1 LKLLLETGGC
11 VRWRE
16 LYNACVSETKLEKL
30 EKLVFET
37 EEAIVL
43 RCHELCR
50 EPYLSSEVQ
59 ALRQAAKGLLEIK
72 TTKLGWPDPA
82 RVRRGL
88 LGRTMRRAMN
98 RVRSILF
105 VAERLWVK
113 WVFKPS
119 KRPKS

>member
-1 LKLLLETGGC
+1 M
-11 VRWRE
+11 RWRK

-30 EKLVFET
+30 EKLVFDT

-43 RCHELCR
+43 RCHELSH

-72 TTKLGWPDPA
+72 TRKLGWPDPA

-88 LGRTMRRAMN
+88 LGRTMQRAMN
-98 RVRSILF
+98 GVRSILF

>member
-1 LKLLLETGGC
+1 M
-11 VRWRE
+11 RWRE
-16 LYNACVSETKLEKL
+16 LYNACVSETRLEKL

-43 RCHELCR
+43 RCRELCR
-50 EPYLSSEVQ
+50 EPFLSSEVQ
-59 ALRQAAKGLLEIK
+59 ALRQAAKGLLGIK

-82 RVRRGL
+82 KVRRGL
-88 LGRTMRRAMN
+88 LGRTIWRAMD

-105 VAERLWVK
+105 VAERVWVR

-119 KRPKS
+119 K